1 MACLSPSQLQ
11 KFQEDGFL
19 VLEGFLSADEC
30 VTMKE
35 RIGKIVAKMDVP
47 LHCRTVFPPGL
58 EGQFQGKGST
68 EYFLSSGDNIRFFF
82 EKDVFDKEGNFRVPP
97 EKSINKIGH
106 ALHALDPVFK
116 SVTYSPKIQA
126 LARSLGLQMPVVV
139 QSMYIFK
146 QPHFGGEVTPHQDA
160 TYLYTEPLGRLLGV
174 WIALEDAS
182 LENSCL
188 WFIPGSHTSG
198 VSRRLVLDPA
208 SSATGTSCLGSDP
221 AWENSLFVPTPVKTG
236 ALILLHGQVVHK
248 SEQNLSDRS
257 RHAYTFHLMEASG
270 TIWSP
275 ENWLQPT
282 AELPF
287 PPLYT

>member
-19 VLEGFLSADEC
+19 VLEGFLSAVEC
-30 VTMKE
+30 VTMQE
-35 RIGKIVAKMDVP
+35 RTGKIAARIDVP
-47 LHCRTVFPPGL
+47 LHCRA
-58 EGQFQGKGST
+58 GST

-106 ALHALDPVFK
+106 ALNALDPVFK
-116 SVTYSPKIQA
+116 SVTYSSKMQA
-126 LARSLGLQMPVVV
+126 LARSLGIQMPVVV
-139 QSMYIFK
+139 QSMYVFK
-146 QPHFGGEVTPHQDA
+146 QPHFGGEGWLATVTPHQGA

-174 WIALEDAS
+174 WIPLEVAT
-182 LENSCL
+182 LENGCL
-188 WFIPGSHTSG
+188 WFIPASHTSG
-198 VSRRLVLDPA
+198 VSRRMVRDPA
-208 SSATGTSCLGSDP
+208 GSVLGTSCMSNP
-221 AWENSLFVPTPVKTG
+221 AWENSLFVPTPVQRGT
-236 ALILLHGQVVHK
+236 LVLLHGQMVHK